1 MAKGIPVNPVIK
13 NQIITSVKNGEMSVY
28 KAAEKFN
35 IPRGTVKNWFANG
48 KNVAGTEKSY
58 ITEINALRKE
68 LDNAY
73 RVIGKLAANSDRPK
87 G

>member
-13 NQIITSVKNGEMSVY
+13 NQIIELVKNGELSIY
-28 KAAEKFN
+28 KAAEKFG
-35 IPRGTVKNWFANG
+35 IPYGTVKNWFASG
-48 KNVAGTEKSY
+48 SVAGANRNY
-58 ITEINALRKE
+58 IAEINALKKE

-73 RVIGKLAANSDRPK
+73 RVIGKLAASTDRPK

>member
-1 MAKGIPVNPVIK
+1 MAKGIPVDPIIK
-13 NQIITSVKNGEMSVY
+13 NQIITIVKNGEMSTY

-35 IPRGTVKNWFANG
+35 IPYGTVKNWFAPKG
-48 KNVAGTEKSY
+48 IVGTEKSY
-58 ITEINALRKE
+58 ISEINALKKE

-73 RVIGKLAANSDRPK
+73 RVIGKLAASADRPK